1 MKNKIVQNLK
11 LRLLSSLRLTIWVGM
26 SLIVGLAGPFGTFTT
41 FPLFVR
47 LVYWTVLI
55 GVSILFATVLRKA
68 ARAWGLR
75 PSSNRFLI
83 AMPLVFGAIF
93 APFILVL
100 GLLIGPP
107 QAPTPYL
114 PEVFVISVLVFVAVL
129 TLRRMLGYDAP
140 QVAVRLLQRLPHKQD
155 QTITR
160 LSVED
165 HYVIVY
171 FADGSHERILMRLSD
186 AIAEMEPQKGLSVH
200 RSHWVAETMIDA
212 LERERGR
219 EFLRLTDGTKVPVGK
234 KFKPHLEDAG
244 FN

>member
-11 LRLLSSLRLTIWVGM
+11 LRLLSSLRLTIWAGM

-47 LVYWTVLI
+47 LAYWAVVI
-55 GVSILFATVLRKA
+55 GAYILLAQVLRKI

-75 PSSNRFLI
+75 PGSNGFLI
-83 AMPLVFGAIF
+83 AMPLVFGVIF
-93 APFILVL
+93 SPFVLAVWWLVHPPNAPM
-100 GLLIGPP
+100 
-107 QAPTPYL
+107 PYL
-114 PEVFVISVLVFVAVL
+114 PQVFVISVLVFVAVL
-129 TLRRMLGYDAP
+129 TLRRMLGYDVRH
-140 QVAVRLLQRLPHKQD
+140 VAVRLLLRMPHKQD

-171 FADGSHERILMRLSD
+171 FADGSHERLLMRLSD
-186 AIAEMEPQKGLSVH
+186 AIAEMEPQTGVSVH
-200 RSHWVAETMIDA
+200 RSHWVVETMIDA

-219 EFLRLTDGTKVPVGK
+219 EFLRLTDGTRIPVGK
-234 KFKPHLEDAG
+234 KFKPHLEEAG
-244 FN
+244 FR